1 MGGCTSEVNNTFFAQ
16 RIRKYTLAIKDVMS
30 MQNKLK
36 VDSNYPLNCFLV
48 SANSV
53 KNLLQIILNKN
64 NDGSIDLTHLNE
76 YELETNIQIY
86 DDINICK
93 NILEIN
99 KEKNDFIIVSEI
111 FLKNMEINEG
121 KDVKLE
127 KEKSQIKATFEGSRN
142 GNIKMI
148 IAKKSDLIYH
158 FVDYEGESSIEA
170 NNLYTVPYNN
180 INEVD
185 SFLLKCLIDCLLNID
200 LFKDFFKKKEQTIE
214 NNKIKYTISYKLV
227 NKFYYEKGK

>member
-1 MGGCTSEVNNTFFAQ
+1 MGGCTSKVNNTFFAE

-127 KEKSQIKATFEGSRN
+127 KEKSQIKEVQSRQ
-142 GNIKMI
+142 I
-148 IAKKSDLIYH
+148 IFIHCLTIILMKRIH
-158 FVDYEGESSIEA
+158 F
-170 NNLYTVPYNN
+170 
-180 INEVD
+180 
-185 SFLLKCLIDCLLNID
+185 C
-200 LFKDFFKKKEQTIE
+200 
-214 NNKIKYTISYKLV
+214 
-227 NKFYYEKGK
+227 